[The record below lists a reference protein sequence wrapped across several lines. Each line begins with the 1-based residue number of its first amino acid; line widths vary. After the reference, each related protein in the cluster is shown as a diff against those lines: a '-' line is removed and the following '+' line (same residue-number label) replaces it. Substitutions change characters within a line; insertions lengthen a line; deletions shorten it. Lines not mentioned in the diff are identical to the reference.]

1 MRTAGVEGFTSSPS
15 GFYLEDIREDEAIRN
30 KDDNTWYSNIFSPY
44 NENLYLIYIGA
55 CAGELHQRQKIT
67 EVVVDDI
74 PITESQSQDASSMDH
89 GIKKTPSNMNQ
100 A

>member
-67 EVVVDDI
+67 EVVVDDV
-74 PITESQSQDASSMDH
+74 PITEGESQDATSMDH
-89 GIKKTPSNMNQ
+89 GIKKTHQ
-100 A
+100 I